1 MSWKGELVINIV
13 CNPFEAE
20 LEQFAPFLLATP
32 NPFIFSWSD
41 GYLFFFRY
49 DSELYFDMNKKI
61 AGYITVIYQLQYIKT
76 KYFKFIKLNANTGGI
91 EFTNTM
97 EGGSDYLF
105 YPISDELDEII
116 VEILKKVKECEH
128 AIKGKY

>member
-1 MSWKGELVINIV
+1 MRWDGEQVINIV
-13 CNPFEAE
+13 CKPFETK

-49 DSELYFDMNKKI
+49 ASDIYFDIDKKI
-61 AGYITVIYQLQYIKT
+61 AGYITVVYQLQYLQT
-76 KYFKFIKLNANTGGI
+76 DYFKFIKLDGNTGKI

-97 EGGSDYLF
+97 EGGSDFFY
-105 YPISDELDEII
+105 YPISDETDEII
-116 VEILKKVKECEH
+116 IELLKKVREDDN
-128 AIKGKY
+128 AS